1 MALSSFTH
9 LSPLRAA
16 QVIAV
21 GVFVVDAFTPQGM
34 SPQMFYAIAVL
45 VAARSRQQEPV
56 VMLGYICTLLT
67 VAGAA
72 FSPGAADFGTIVFN
86 RIGAAVLIWTM
97 VVLCLPTER
106 RKGDRR

>member
-1 MALSSFTH
+1 MSSLIR

-21 GVFVVDAFTPQGM
+21 GVFVFDVFVPQGM
-34 SPQMFYAIAVL
+34 APQMFYAIAVL
-45 VAARSRQQEPV
+45 VAARSRQREPV

-67 VAGAA
+67 AAGAA
-72 FSPGAADFGTIVFN
+72 FSPGTADFGTIIFN
-86 RIGAAVLIWTM
+86 RIAGAILIWAM
-97 VVLCLPTER
+97 VILCLPTER